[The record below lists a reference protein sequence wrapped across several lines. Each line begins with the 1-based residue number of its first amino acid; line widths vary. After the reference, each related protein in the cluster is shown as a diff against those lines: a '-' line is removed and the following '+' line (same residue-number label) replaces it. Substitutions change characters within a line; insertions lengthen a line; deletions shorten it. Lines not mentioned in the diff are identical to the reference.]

1 MRGLYLL
8 IMAQS
13 NEERSS
19 RDVVSDEQKFQGL
32 QDSLGVQKGSG
43 RGERLITQVGVLRH
57 QRQSAACNRAG
68 GTRMG

>member
-32 QDSLGVQKGSG
+32 QDSLGYRRAVEEKKGLLPKW
-43 RGERLITQVGVLRH
+43 EY
-57 QRQSAACNRAG
+57 
-68 GTRMG
+68 